1 MEARGRVG
9 SRDITFKPSPGYL
22 VSLGARSLLVRE
34 RGVSE
39 VGNSRC
45 CQGFG
50 TWSPSSRS
58 KTSCGD
64 SLQHSEQYPSLPSR
78 AGSVIGDVWPSL
90 AFGVSAGT
98 SWRLSPELQEGRAA
112 DQSPHRHRW
121 CLHKHPASH
130 RLFPPSDCS
139 TGTPGMGLTYWS
151 FFCCFFFISL
161 GIFEKQCIFWV
172 VTGSLFW
179 CVQEAEKL
187 ISFSWWLGQGVS
199 HLPLP
204 QRAYQEFAWLLI
216 LSAWHEVGTCVCY
229 FIFLSARMANP
240 HIKASSVSLL
250 RVLALTRAQD
260 PLYQFFMQHLGS
272 VLRVYNSKIWV

>member
-90 AFGVSAGT
+90 GFGVSAGT

-151 FFCCFFFISL
+151 FFCCFF
-161 GIFEKQCIFWV
+161 
-172 VTGSLFW
+172 LF
-179 CVQEAEKL
+179 
-187 ISFSWWLGQGVS
+187 
-199 HLPLP
+199 H
-204 QRAYQEFAWLLI
+204 
-216 LSAWHEVGTCVCY
+216 
-229 FIFLSARMANP
+229 
-240 HIKASSVSLL
+240 
-250 RVLALTRAQD
+250 
-260 PLYQFFMQHLGS
+260 
-272 VLRVYNSKIWV
+272 